1 MSIDARSQEQTD
13 LAMAI
18 KLLVAR
24 DDEHLALALCVEVAA
39 VLEGCI
45 GEATQLAGTVQR
57 VAATQPDVLVLE
69 YTDAYPESAWHVLAK
84 IPHLSAATRALL
96 LCDTYTPRSIVGFIQ
111 RGASGCMLST
121 IELPLCAKAVRVVH
135 RGESWFGRRELLE
148 ALRSQLDADPL
159 VSSNV
164 LEDQELLTGREREIL
179 RLVGIA
185 MSNREIASQLSISE
199 QTVKTH
205 LHHIYVKLEKSGR
218 YKAFLSK
225 TVAAP
230 PSTASDR
237 GLPAG

>member
-1 MSIDARSQEQTD
+1 MV
-13 LAMAI
+13 I

-24 DDEHLALALCVEVAA
+24 DDEHKARALCAQLVAA
-39 VLEGCI
+39 VEGCI

-57 VAATQPDVLVLE
+57 VAATQPDVLILE
-69 YTDAYPESAWHVLAK
+69 YADAAPEFTWHVLAQ
-84 IPHLSAATRALL
+84 IGHVSATTRALL

-121 IELPLCAKAVRVVH
+121 IELPLCAKAVRVVR
-135 RGESWFGRRELLE
+135 RGESWFGRRELLD

-164 LEDQELLTGREREIL
+164 LADQELLTGREREIL

-185 MSNREIASQLSISE
+185 MSNREIAYQLSISE

-225 TVAAP
+225 TVGAPSP
-230 PSTASDR
+230 PSA
-237 GLPAG
+237 GYPAG